1 MVIEVI
7 TPDKLLYK
15 GYIDSI
21 TLPGVDGSFGMWE
34 NHAPIIS
41 ALAKGKVKIK
51 QSTERNKTFD
61 ELSGDFL
68 IDLAK
73 DESFEFDI
81 NGGVV
86 EVQNNKVTL
95 LAN

>member
-15 GYIDSI
+15 GHIDSI
-21 TLPGVDGSFGMWE
+21 VLPGVDGSFGMWE

-41 ALAKGKVKIK
+41 ALTKGTVKVKQATDK
-51 QSTERNKTFD
+51 NKSFD
-61 ELSGDFL
+61 GLSGEFL
-68 IDLAK
+68 VNLAK